1 MKTIVRITGMH
12 CSSCAL
18 SIDDGLEEL
27 VGVKRAKTSYAKQ
40 QSEVEFDP
48 EVVTEAALI
57 AAVQAAGYQAVLRPT
72 EARGR

>member
-1 MKTIVRITGMH
+1 MKSILRISGMH

-27 VGVKRAKTSYAKQ
+27 VGVRRAKTSYAKR

-48 EVVTEAALI
+48 GAVTEAELV
-57 AAVQAAGYQAVLRPT
+57 AAVEAAGYEATPRPDSR
-72 EARGR
+72 A